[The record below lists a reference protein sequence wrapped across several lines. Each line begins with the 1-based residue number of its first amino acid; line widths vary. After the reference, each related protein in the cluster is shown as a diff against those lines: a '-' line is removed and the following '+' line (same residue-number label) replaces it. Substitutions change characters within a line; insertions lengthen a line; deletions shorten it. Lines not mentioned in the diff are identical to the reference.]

1 MKLRYASLL
10 VFLLFL
16 VSCGGGGGGNSGGG
30 DSGTGGGTTIP
41 QSTEFVVLAWN
52 DLGMHCLNPTYDTA
66 VVLPPYNTV
75 WAQVIR
81 RGEPPQIVTSGITV
95 EYRLINNT
103 YSYGKT
109 HGTSDYGQFWDN
121 CPALFGISLAHDTGL
136 NLVDPTIHN
145 GLSGTMLPKGD
156 HFEVD
161 GIPLTPVDD
170 SLTWNPYQVVEVT
183 VRDAGN
189 SIIAQT
195 RATAPTSEEMNCAK
209 CHGANAFTDVLTKH
223 DSEEGTSLLT
233 QTPVLCADC
242 HGSPALGQTGP
253 GTSGKYLSQAM
264 HGFHAGVIPPPTCY
278 DCHPGATTQ
287 CSRSERH
294 SAADGNCVTCH
305 GSLSQVGSSI
315 PATRIPW
322 VNEPKC
328 VACHTGVAEVDT
340 LTTLYRNAQG
350 HGNLRCAA
358 CHGSPHAMIP
368 TNRAQASDHYQA
380 LQYQG
385 GAKSIGSCGICHSSS
400 RGEGSSEFAE
410 QHGGASPRTRTACN
424 VCHTSVSSS
433 TGSWPHAYQW
443 HNSN

>member
-209 CHGANAFTDVLTKH
+209 CHGANAFIDVLTKH
-223 DSEEGTSLLT
+223 DSNQSTTLLN
-233 QTPVLCADC
+233 QTPVLCAKC

-264 HGFHAGVIPPPTCY
+264 HGFHAGVSPPPTCY

>member
-1 MKLRYASLL
+1 MTGHRYAFSLVAL
-10 VFLLFL
+10 VLL
-16 VSCGGGGGGNSGGG
+16 VSCGGGGGGQSGGG
-30 DSGTGGGTTIP
+30 DPGGGGETILPQTT
-41 QSTEFVVLAWN
+41 EYVVLAWN

-81 RGEPPQIVTSGITV
+81 RGNPPEIVTSGLTV
-95 EYRLINNT
+95 EYRLLNNT

-109 HGTSDYGQFWDN
+109 HGVSSYGQFWDN
-121 CPALFGISLAHDTGL
+121 CLALFGLTLDRNTGL
-136 NLVDPTIHN
+136 NLVDPNIHN
-145 GLSGTMLPKGD
+145 GLSGTMVAKGN

-170 SLTWNPYQVVEVT
+170 SFTWNPYQVVEVT
-183 VRDAGN
+183 VRDSGS

-195 RATAPTSEEMNCAK
+195 RATVPTSDEMNCAK
-209 CHGANAFTDVLTKH
+209 CHGTNAFIDILTKH
-223 DSEEGTSLLT
+223 DSEEGTNLLN
-233 QTPVLCADC
+233 QTPVLCAKC
-242 HGSPALGQTGP
+242 HGSPALGQTGA
-253 GTSGKYLSQAM
+253 GTAGKYLSQAM
-264 HGFHAGVIPPPTCY
+264 HGFHAELSQPPTCY
-278 DCHPGATTQ
+278 DCHPGVTTQ
-287 CSRSERH
+287 CSRSSRH
-294 SAADGNCVTCH
+294 TSADGNCVACH

-315 PATRIPW
+315 PARIPW

-328 VACHTGVAEVDT
+328 SACHTGVAEVDT
-340 LTTLYRNAQG
+340 GTTLYRNAQG
-350 HGNLRCAA
+350 HGNLYCAA

-368 TNRAQASDHYQA
+368 TNRAQESDHYQA
-380 LQYQG
+380 NQYQG
-385 GAKSIGSCGICHSSS
+385 GAKSIGSCGICHSDS

-410 QHGGASPRTRTACN
+410 QHGGTNPEKRTACN